1 MSDNTKLSLLKEML
15 ENAEAHIKTARQIL
29 NELSPDENEAPSKGK
44 SLKSKYLKIASTLQ
58 DAGVAGDGEKIV
70 EGVFDG
76 QNMIGKDHQLYPVPA
91 NYASK
96 SKLVAGDALK
106 LIIGKDGSFIYKQI
120 GPVERKRVTGTLIQ
134 EEGQYK
140 ILADGNIYKVLLA
153 SVTYFHAEIGDKVTI
168 LVPETGESEWATIEN
183 ILPTNAAM
191 ENPEELKMW

>member
-29 NELSPDENEAPSKGK
+29 NELSPDENGTPSKGK
-44 SLKSKYLKIASTLQ
+44 SLKSKYSKIASTLPES
-58 DAGVAGDGEKIV
+58 GIPSDGEKIV

-106 LIIGKDGSFIYKQI
+106 LIIGRDGSFIYKQI

-168 LVPETGESEWATIEN
+168 LVPEAGDSEWATIEN
-183 ILPTNAAM
+183 ILPTNAAI

>member
-29 NELSPDENEAPSKGK
+29 NELSPDEDGAPSKTR
-44 SLKSKYLKIASTLQ
+44 SLKSKYSKTASLIP
-58 DAGVAGDGEKIV
+58 DSGEASDGEKIV
-70 EGVFDG
+70 EGIFDG

-106 LIIGKDGSFIYKQI
+106 LIIGRDGSFIYKQI

-168 LVPETGESEWATIEN
+168 LVPEAGESEWATIEN

>member
-1 MSDNTKLSLLKEML
+1 MPDTTKLSLLKEML

-29 NELSPDENEAPSKGK
+29 NELSPDENGAPSKGK
-44 SLKSKYLKIASTLQ
+44 SLKSKYSKIAAQIPDSGE
-58 DAGVAGDGEKIV
+58 ASDGEKIV

-106 LIIGKDGSFIYKQI
+106 LIIGRDGSFIYKQI

-134 EEGQYK
+134 EEGKYK

-153 SVTYFHAEIGDKVTI
+153 SVTYFHAEIGDKVTV
-168 LVPETGESEWATIEN
+168 LVPLAGESEWATIEN

>member
-29 NELSPDENEAPSKGK
+29 NELSPEENGTPSKGK
-44 SLKSKYLKIASTLQ
+44 SLKSKYSKIASTLPES
-58 DAGVAGDGEKIV
+58 GIPSDGEKIV

-106 LIIGKDGSFIYKQI
+106 LIIGRDGSFIYKQI

-153 SVTYFHAEIGDKVTI
+153 SVTYFHAEIGDKVTV
-168 LVPETGESEWATIEN
+168 LVPEAGESEWATIEN